1 MIQGINRERLYQDEH
16 NRDNNLIIS
25 SSLHHSWF
33 QFFTLVLY
41 FSALCLVLGMT
52 SLTHTSDVLISWRFE
67 KSCLLLAN
75 GRFRSQGTGVWSR
88 PFFHSLFMTPDI
100 SLCSQYSSYTNNIH
114 QFLSFRLVVYIEIW
128 EITGNRRKYVV
139 NFKFIND

>member
-67 KSCLLLAN
+67 KSVLKKKNLILLVLLL
-75 GRFRSQGTGVWSR
+75 
-88 PFFHSLFMTPDI
+88 
-100 SLCSQYSSYTNNIH
+100 
-114 QFLSFRLVVYIEIW
+114 
-128 EITGNRRKYVV
+128 ITYKKDLYERMILRIYM
-139 NFKFIND
+139 

>member
-41 FSALCLVLGMT
+41 FSALCLILGIT
-52 SLTHTSDVLISWRFE
+52 SLTHTSDFLIFWRFE
-67 KSCLLLAN
+67 ESVLKKNKMILLVLLLN
-75 GRFRSQGTGVWSR
+75 T
-88 PFFHSLFMTPDI
+88 
-100 SLCSQYSSYTNNIH
+100 Y
-114 QFLSFRLVVYIEIW
+114 
-128 EITGNRRKYVV
+128 K
-139 NFKFIND
+139 NDPYKRMI

>member
-88 PFFHSLFMTPDI
+88 PFFIPFLWHPTSVCVRNIRHTLIISISFCHSDLLFTSRFGKLP
-100 SLCSQYSSYTNNIH
+100 
-114 QFLSFRLVVYIEIW
+114 EI
-128 EITGNRRKYVV
+128 GASMS
-139 NFKFIND
+139 